1 MTEQDISEEINLK
14 CFKNYIR
21 QALRYLYMKAK
32 RRREKEEKKRKR
44 KREE

>member
-14 CFKNYIR
+14 FKNYIR